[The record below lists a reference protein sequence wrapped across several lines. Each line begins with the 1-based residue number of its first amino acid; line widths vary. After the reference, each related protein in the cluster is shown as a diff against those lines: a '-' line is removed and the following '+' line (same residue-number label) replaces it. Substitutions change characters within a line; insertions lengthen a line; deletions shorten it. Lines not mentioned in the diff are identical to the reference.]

1 MDKIFINDLQIET
14 TIGIYEWEKR
24 IKQIVS
30 IDIVM
35 DADIAKASQS
45 DKIADTL
52 DYKAVSKK
60 EINFVENS
68 KVELVEVLVEKIAKI
83 IIDEFEVPRVKVTV
97 KKPGAIRGS
106 KEVGISIERTQ
117 KD

>member
-60 EINFVENS
+60 VINFVENS

-83 IIDEFEVPRVKVTV
+83 IIDNVGQLILFILKKKIVPKSPILQPIKHHKVL
-97 KKPGAIRGS
+97 
-106 KEVGISIERTQ
+106 
-117 KD
+117 